1 MSNGGT
7 QINELINST
16 QLQSKEDTSVVD
28 SIINELNESTINKD
42 NTGQSGGNKMKNPII
57 NLKICE

>member
-28 SIINELNESTINKD
+28 SIIN
-42 NTGQSGGNKMKNPII
+42 
-57 NLKICE
+57 